1 MLTNVEPI
9 EPDAVYTVAEAA
21 RVTRLGE
28 NTLRKLARNGALDAI
43 RVGKRVLR
51 FKGSALLAF
60 LNAGGTGAPV
70 NAIPDQVRRRAPRIA
85 S

>member
-1 MLTNVEPI
+1 MLTNIKAI
-9 EPDAVYTVAEAA
+9 EPNAIYTVPEAA
-21 RVTRLGE
+21 ELLKLG
-28 NTLRKLARNGALDAI
+28 NQTVRKLARSGQIDCI

-60 LNAGGTGAPV
+60 TESGGSAGPV
-70 NAIPDQVRRRAPRIA
+70 NVIPDQVRRRPRLA